1 MREILFRG
9 KPKRKGSGWLYGNLF
24 LDKVGNAAIAS
35 ITSPGK
41 ASGVEPVIPETVG
54 QYTGLKDKEGN
65 RIFEGEILKGA
76 KQTKWEVVFCKGMFM
91 LLRLKSIGFIQGI
104 PKNYKILGNIHDN
117 PELLEEVK

>member
-9 KPKRKGSGWLYGNLF
+9 KCNSEWVYGHYYSKR
-24 LDKVGNAAIAS
+24 
-35 ITSPGK
+35 GK
-41 ASGVEPVIPETVG
+41 DIHNNEGIFHFIKNEEANHPVNPQTVG

-65 RIFEGEILKGA
+65 RIFEGDILEGA